1 MTDIIKIESDIK
13 LTDNNNEEIVVNSL
27 ESEQVELWI

>member
-1 MTDIIKIESDIK
+1 MTNIIKIESDIK

-27 ESEQVELWI
+27 ESEQVELWV

>member
-27 ESEQVELWI
+27 ESEQVELWV

>member
-13 LTDNNNEEIVVNSL
+13 LIDNNNEEIVVYSL
-27 ESEQVELWI
+27 EPEQVELWV

>member
-13 LTDNNNEEIVVNSL
+13 LTDNNNEEIAVNSL
-27 ESEQVELWI
+27 ESEQVELWV

>member
-13 LTDNNNEEIVVNSL
+13 LIDNNNEEIVVNSL
-27 ESEQVELWI
+27 ESEQVELWV

>member
-13 LTDNNNEEIVVNSL
+13 LIDNNNEEIVVYSL
-27 ESEQVELWI
+27 ESEQVELWV